1 MKAKIVKIK
10 PFTSYHGGKC
20 FLLCFKGSDG
30 KIYKTYVYPK
40 MRNYKKWK
48 PIMREGVTLIGL
60 RIIRGK
66 LIDADSPIKKV
77 R

>member
-1 MKAKIVKIK
+1 MKATIVRIK
-10 PFTSYHGGKC
+10 PFTSHYGGLC
-20 FLLCFKGSDG
+20 YLVCFKGSD
-30 KIYKTYVYPK
+30 KRTYNTYVYPK

-48 PIMREGVTLIGL
+48 PYLKEGITLIGL
-60 RIIRGK
+60 NIKKDR